1 MDNTLTYADLDW
13 DILWQNA
20 RKQKSWSN
28 KGPEEWDKRA
38 PSFSCRNQSTPF
50 ASLVL
55 DRLPLKQDMTVLDVG
70 SGPGTLALPIAE
82 KVESVT
88 AIDYSSGMLATL
100 KEKAA
105 QASINNIRT
114 VQASWEDDWFHLGIE
129 QHDIAIASRSLAV
142 ADLRDALCKLDRHA
156 SSFVFI
162 VDRIS
167 PTPFDPEAFK
177 AIGRPFNP
185 GPDYIYTLNILY
197 SLGIHPHVDIL
208 SLEKIS
214 RFSDL
219 EEAFRSYSWM
229 FKDLSNREESL
240 LRGYLADKSQ
250 SCGGGQ
256 VSIERT
262 QPPQWACIW
271 WQKTT

>member
-13 DILWQNA
+13 DILWRNA
-20 RKQKSWSN
+20 RKQKSWSS
-28 KGPEEWDKRA
+28 KGPEEWDKKA
-38 PSFSCRNQSTPF
+38 PSFSYRNQSTPF

-55 DRLPLKQDMTVLDVG
+55 ARLPLKQDTTVLDVG

-82 KVESVT
+82 KVRSVT
-88 AIDYSSGMLATL
+88 AIDYSSVMLATL
-100 KEKAA
+100 REKAA
-105 QASINNIRT
+105 LTAIDNIHT
-114 VQASWEDDWFHLGIE
+114 LQASWEDDWEHLGVG

-156 SSFVFI
+156 TSSVFI

-177 AIGRPFNP
+177 AVDRPFNA

-208 SLEKIS
+208 SLEKDS
-214 RFSDL
+214 RFNDL

-229 FKDLSNREESL
+229 FKDLSDREEIL
-240 LRGYLADKSQ
+240 LRGYLANKSR
-250 SCGGGQ
+250 SCGNGQ
-256 VSIERT
+256 ISIERT
-262 QPPQWACIW
+262 QAPQWACIW
-271 WQKTT
+271 WQKAT